1 MAGQALRL
9 VRSQMIICDQLK
21 AWESEGVYKEVGGL
35 WHREKVGQGWARRG
49 RLTGS
54 IPGRHK
60 NENRTKQ
67 EEAGSEAKA
76 DQARGTEK
84 ELCGFGPGLQAMA
97 LGPLL
102 FSPPCLSS
110 TWLQSLEYRV
120 ERRF

>member
-84 ELCGFGPGLQAMA
+84 ELCGFGPGLQATA

-102 FSPPCLSS
+102 FLLPAWVAPDF
-110 TWLQSLEYRV
+110 RA
-120 ERRF
+120 